1 MFSNEELKAL
11 IRGEM
16 IGEVYPYSS
25 KNEIEVSNYLKA
37 IAAELKR
44 EKIKL
49 YEEPAHFGSG
59 YASYVQWFCYDEMHI
74 EISEDEWTRT
84 EKIDG
89 LAVAISS
96 LAPVVLIG
104 QMWKIGTYLRET
116 NEYLNGGQTLF
127 SEPTNLT
134 IDLAHQILAKKLE
147 RLFMKY
153 HYTIL
158 RPEDVVRPLLFET
171 DIPTIIRDKRQYL
184 IWDAIFYW
192 HD

>member
-16 IGEVYPYSS
+16 IGEVYPYSN
-25 KNEIEVSNYLKA
+25 KNEIEVTNYLKA

-44 EKIKL
+44 DNIKL

-59 YASYVQWFCYDEMHI
+59 YASYVQWFCYEEKHI
-74 EISEDEWTRT
+74 EISENESTRT

-89 LAVAISS
+89 LAVAISC
-96 LAPVVLIG
+96 LAPGVLIG
-104 QMWKIGTYLRET
+104 QMWKTSTYLRESDK
-116 NEYLNGGQTLF
+116 YFNGGQTF
-127 SEPTNLT
+127 ISEPTHLA
-134 IDLAHQILAKKLE
+134 IAPAHQLFANKLE

-158 RPEDVVRPLLFET
+158 RHEDVARPLLIEA
-171 DIPTIIRDKRQYL
+171 DIPTIIRDKGQYL
-184 IWDAIFYW
+184 VWDAIFYW